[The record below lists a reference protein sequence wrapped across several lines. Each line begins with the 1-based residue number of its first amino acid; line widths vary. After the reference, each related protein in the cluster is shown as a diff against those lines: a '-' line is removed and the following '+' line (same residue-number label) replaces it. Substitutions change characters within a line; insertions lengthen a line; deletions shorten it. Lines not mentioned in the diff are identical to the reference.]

1 MGAFSNGNQQT
12 TLLSYNSTAD
22 VVGICGGTVAL
33 AGVSAAAGGGINLY
47 GSTASGKNSYV
58 EMYSGTTLLARGTS
72 AGLTIPSLVITALVP
87 GYTTT
92 ATAAGTTT
100 LTVSDTTQQYFTGS
114 TTQTV
119 VLPVTSTLALGQ
131 QYTVVNLSSGAV
143 TVQSSGANSIQAM
156 AQNTRLVLTCIS
168 LSGTGTSSWSW
179 SYTPTSN
186 GISGTG
192 NIVMSASPTFT
203 GVLTLANGAVG
214 APALNLGDATSGLYR
229 SASNEIAIAT
239 NGALQL
245 KVGATGSL
253 IMGNAAISTSATD
266 GFLYI
271 ATCAGAA
278 TGTPT
283 SVTGR
288 VPIVF
293 DSTNGR
299 LYAYYSGAW
308 KYAAVTT

>member
-33 AGVSAAAGGGINLY
+33 AGVAAASGGGINLY
-47 GSTASGKNSYV
+47 GSTASGKTSYV

-72 AGLTIPSLVITALVP
+72 AGLTVP
-87 GYTTT
+87 VLISTSVVQGYTTT

-100 LTVSDTTQQYFTGS
+100 LTVASTTQQYFTGS

-119 VLPVTSTLALGQ
+119 TLPVTSTLALGQ
-131 QYTVVNLSSGAV
+131 KYTVVNLSSGAV

-156 AQNTRLVLTCIS
+156 AANTQLSLTCIAIT
-168 LSGTGTSSWSW
+168 GTGTSSWNW
-179 SYTPTSN
+179 SYIPVGS
-186 GISGTG
+186 GITGTT

-229 SASNEIAIAT
+229 SASNVVAIAT
-239 NGALQL
+239 AGALQL
-245 KVGATGSL
+245 SVGATGSL

-299 LYAYYSGAW
+299 LYAYYGGAW
-308 KYAAVTT
+308 KYGAIAT